1 MEQTQILVAVAAPAT
16 AHIRVL
22 GRATFSCSANLR
34 QFGEEILAR
43 DANLRQFGEEILA
56 RDGSRLIFHL
66 SGCPLMD
73 STFLGV
79 MTRFGLAYFKA
90 KRPVQLVGPTEAVLG
105 LFTELGVRRFFEV
118 TQGPLPDLD
127 WHPLYPATEADQPDL
142 RERGRTSLEAH
153 RQLVAANHDNAAKFQ
168 TVIKSLESDLER
180 LDQKPPPGRPAAPQP
195 KGNGS

>member
-1 MEQTQILVAVAAPAT
+1 MDQSQILVAVTAPAT

-22 GRATFSCSANLR
+22 GRATFACSANLR

-43 DANLRQFGEEILA
+43 DAHLRQSGEEILS
-56 RDGSRLIFHL
+56 RDGSRLVFHL

-79 MTRFGLAYFKA
+79 MTHFGLAYLDA
-90 KRPVQLVGPTEAVLG
+90 KRPVQLVSPTEAVLH
-105 LFTELGVRRFFEV
+105 LFVELGVRRFFEV

-127 WHPLYPATEADQPDL
+127 WHPLYPAAEADQPDL

-153 RQLVAANHDNAAKFQ
+153 RQLVAANRNNAAKFQ

-180 LDQKPPPGRPAAPQP
+180 LDRKPPPGRPDAAQP
-195 KGNGS
+195 KGN